1 MPGSRASHREV
12 VSVLREA
19 LLLEREALDAY
30 AAAIVRLGD
39 EPLTR
44 DTAMSFLSA
53 HERHFDELDA
63 RLRTFGVQL
72 VESPD
77 TPRRLLPPER
87 FSELAGTTAALRLLR
102 TNADELVRRYR
113 ALLERP
119 LPEAELSMIR
129 RICNDELRHRAW
141 LAARIHAFSRI
152 SPEGRRSSI
161 PPPPERISL
170 VPR

>member
-1 MPGSRASHREV
+1 MPGSRASQREL
-12 VSVLREA
+12 VSALREA

-63 RLRTFGVQL
+63 RLRRLGVQV
-72 VESPD
+72 VEASD

-87 FSELAGTTAALRLLR
+87 FSELSGTTAALRLLR
-102 TNADELVRRYR
+102 VNADELVRRYR
-113 ALLERP
+113 ELLARP
-119 LPEAELSMIR
+119 LPEAELAMIR

-141 LAARIHAFSRI
+141 LAARIQAFARI

-161 PPPPERISL
+161 PPSPERVSSI
-170 VPR
+170 PH